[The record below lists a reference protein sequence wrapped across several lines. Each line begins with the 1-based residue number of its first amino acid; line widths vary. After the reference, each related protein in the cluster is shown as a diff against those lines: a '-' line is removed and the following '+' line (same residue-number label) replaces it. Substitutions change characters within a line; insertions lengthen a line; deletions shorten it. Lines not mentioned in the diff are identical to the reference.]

1 MNETPTEEYIN
12 CVSDEFYEGGTV
24 FHEGK
29 SDDSQGLESDVE
41 SVEMN
46 RVGKGNYVCVERR
59 NNVKKGSIKQV
70 NNQ

>member
-1 MNETPTEEYIN
+1 M
-12 CVSDEFYEGGTV
+12 

>member
-1 MNETPTEEYIN
+1 M
-12 CVSDEFYEGGTV
+12 

-46 RVGKGNYVCVERR
+46 RVGKGKYVCVERR
-59 NNVKKGSIKQV
+59 NNVKRGSIKQV